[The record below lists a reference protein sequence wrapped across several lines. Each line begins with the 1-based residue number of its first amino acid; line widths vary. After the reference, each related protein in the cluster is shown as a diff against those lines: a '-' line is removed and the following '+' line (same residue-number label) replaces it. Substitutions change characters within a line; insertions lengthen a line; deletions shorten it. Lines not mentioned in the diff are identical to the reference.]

1 MSVKELE
8 ARVQALPPRELKR
21 FADWFDSFRQDATT
35 ELSADQQA
43 ELLRRR
49 DDFLAAPSLTEPWEG
64 TAERVRRHLHER
76 RATKAPAC

>member
-8 ARVQALPPRELKR
+8 AQVQALPPRELKR
-21 FADWFDSFRQDATT
+21 FANWFDSFRQDTND

-49 DDFLAAPSLTEPWEG
+49 NEFLANPSLAEPWEG
-64 TAERVRRHLHER
+64 TTERVRRHLHER
-76 RATKAPAC
+76 RAKKAPAR